1 MASSTLRLKKGN
13 LGLFVLAQNWSK
25 NTTLGFPKFAFD
37 LETIWENF
45 QCNPLDFYT
54 DDIPRRETEIMF
66 GEN

>member
-1 MASSTLRLKKGN
+1 M
-13 LGLFVLAQNWSK
+13 GLFVLPQNWSK

>member
-45 QCNPLDFYT
+45 PLDFYT